1 MSKSIASQVR
11 SMAKQMVD
19 VQIYKCA
26 DQILVEMC
34 NVFRDYMLNNNF
46 PTIYNAEVLLILDRN
61 WHNYTFT
68 EIELACRS
76 LGLHHE
82 TGANKCHRIKM
93 LPFVKGGKMNK
104 AQEFYK
110 VLRPSVIEET
120 KWTKAIMS
128 NKCKNLD
135 VTQRARIKAKAY
147 LAQILNQLKLGN
159 FSAEQISP
167 DKYQIK
173 VPVYFPGKLIPYSM
187 VQVEEISKAFKKHHF
202 YLRDFC
208 NSQCIFTISTH

>member
-19 VQIYKCA
+19 VQICKCA
-26 DQILVEMC
+26 NQILIEMS
-34 NVFRDYMLNNNF
+34 NDFRSYMLNNNF
-46 PTIYNAEVLLILDRN
+46 PTVYNAEVLLILDRN

-120 KWTKAIMS
+120 KWTKTIMS
-128 NKCKNLD
+128 NTCKKLD
-135 VTQRARIKAKAY
+135 ETQQARIKAKAY
-147 LAQILNQLKLGN
+147 LAQILNQIKLGS

-173 VPVYFPGKLIPYSM
+173 VPVSFPGKLIPYST
-187 VQVEEISKAFKKHHF
+187 VQVEEIQKAFEKHRF
-202 YLRDFC
+202 YLSDFC
-208 NSQCIFTISTH
+208 NYQCIFTISTH

>member
-19 VQIYKCA
+19 VQICKCA
-26 DQILVEMC
+26 NQILIEMS
-34 NVFRDYMLNNNF
+34 NDFRSYMLNNNF
-46 PTIYNAEVLLILDRN
+46 PTVYNAEVLLILDRN

-120 KWTKAIMS
+120 KWLKQIMTDEYKS
-128 NKCKNLD
+128 FDKIKQ
-135 VTQRARIKAKAY
+135 TRIKAKAY
-147 LAQILNQLKLGN
+147 LEQVLIQINLGS
-159 FSAEQISP
+159 FSATQINQDKYHLKVQISFPVEAMP
-167 DKYQIK
+167 DSRI
-173 VPVYFPGKLIPYSM
+173 
-187 VQVEEISKAFKKHHF
+187 QVEEFEKAFKKHRF
-202 YLRDFC
+202 LLSNIDNCYYEFD
-208 NSQCIFTISTH
+208 ISTH

>member
-1 MSKSIASQVR
+1 MSKSIVSQVR
-11 SMAKQMVD
+11 SVAKKKVYKRIAECANEIFEEMSNLFREYMV
-19 VQIYKCA
+19 KH
-26 DQILVEMC
+26 
-34 NVFRDYMLNNNF
+34 NF
-46 PTIYNAEVLLILDRN
+46 PTVYNAEVLLILDRN

-68 EIELACRS
+68 EIVLACGT

-82 TGANKCHRIKM
+82 TGTTKRHIIKM

-104 AQEFYK
+104 VQEFYK

-159 FSAEQISP
+159 FSTEQISP

-173 VPVYFPGKLIPYSM
+173 VPVSFPGKLIPYSI
-187 VQVEEISKAFKKHHF
+187 VQLEEIQKAFKKHRF

-208 NSQCIFTISTH
+208 NF